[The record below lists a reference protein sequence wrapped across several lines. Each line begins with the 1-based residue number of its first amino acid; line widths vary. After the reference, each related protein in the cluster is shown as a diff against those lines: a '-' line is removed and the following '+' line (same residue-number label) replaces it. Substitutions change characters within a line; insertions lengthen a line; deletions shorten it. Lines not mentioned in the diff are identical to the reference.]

1 MNQQGSQK
9 IDAYRR
15 ASNYPAAGQLY
26 LPDTPLLRRP
36 LKREDV
42 KRKLI
47 AHKNCIHEIGQDMP
61 EILDRKRHLPEKLY
75 TFKLKIKPKSDYP
88 LKTLYP
94 RAFQTGQNHLIYYDI
109 TTVE

>member
-1 MNQQGSQK
+1 MEGKEELRMNQQGSQK

-15 ASNYPAAGQLY
+15 ASSYPAAGQLY
-26 LPDTPLLRRP
+26 LPDNPLLRRQ

-47 AHKNCIHEIGQDMP
+47 AHKIGQDMP

-75 TFKLKIKPKSDYP
+75 TF
-88 LKTLYP
+88 
-94 RAFQTGQNHLIYYDI
+94 
-109 TTVE
+109 

>member
-47 AHKNCIHEIGQDMP
+47 AHKIGQDMP
-61 EILDRKRHLPEKLY
+61 EILDRKRHLPEKVY
-75 TFKLKIKPKSDYP
+75 TF
-88 LKTLYP
+88 
-94 RAFQTGQNHLIYYDI
+94 
-109 TTVE
+109 

>member
-75 TFKLKIKPKSDYP
+75 TFISKKAFHASNKLFKSVSSSYS
-88 LKTLYP
+88 
-94 RAFQTGQNHLIYYDI
+94 GNSCS
-109 TTVE
+109 VSG

>member
-15 ASNYPAAGQLY
+15 ASNYPAAGPPY
-26 LPDTPLLRRP
+26 LPDFFPPLLRRP

-61 EILDRKRHLPEKLY
+61 EILDRKRHLPERVY
-75 TFKLKIKPKSDYP
+75 TFFCWGWSSP
-88 LKTLYP
+88 
-94 RAFQTGQNHLIYYDI
+94 FC
-109 TTVE
+109 

>member
-1 MNQQGSQK
+1 MPVDTVFSRDNQ
-9 IDAYRR
+9 
-15 ASNYPAAGQLY
+15 
-26 LPDTPLLRRP
+26 LRRP

-75 TFKLKIKPKSDYP
+75 TF
-88 LKTLYP
+88 
-94 RAFQTGQNHLIYYDI
+94 
-109 TTVE
+109 

>member
-15 ASNYPAAGQLY
+15 ASNNPAAGQLY
-26 LPDTPLLRRP
+26 LPDPPLLRRP
-36 LKREDV
+36 LKRADV

-61 EILDRKRHLPEKLY
+61 EILDWKWQVTDKIY
-75 TFKLKIKPKSDYP
+75 TF
-88 LKTLYP
+88 
-94 RAFQTGQNHLIYYDI
+94 
-109 TTVE
+109 

>member
-26 LPDTPLLRRP
+26 LPDPPLLRRP

-47 AHKNCIHEIGQDMP
+47 AHKIGQDMP
-61 EILDRKRHLPEKLY
+61 EILDRKRHLPEKVY
-75 TFKLKIKPKSDYP
+75 TF
-88 LKTLYP
+88 
-94 RAFQTGQNHLIYYDI
+94 
-109 TTVE
+109 

>member
-26 LPDTPLLRRP
+26 LPDTPQL
-36 LKREDV
+36 EDV

-61 EILDRKRHLPEKLY
+61 EILDRKWHLPEKVY
-75 TFKLKIKPKSDYP
+75 TFNGRTCASRRKNLEKVFRKGYYP
-88 LKTLYP
+88 
-94 RAFQTGQNHLIYYDI
+94 
-109 TTVE
+109 

>member
-15 ASNYPAAGQLY
+15 ASIP
-26 LPDTPLLRRP
+26 PLLRRP
-36 LKREDV
+36 LKREGV

-61 EILDRKRHLPEKLY
+61 EILDRKWHLPEKVY
-75 TFKLKIKPKSDYP
+75 TF
-88 LKTLYP
+88 
-94 RAFQTGQNHLIYYDI
+94 
-109 TTVE
+109 

>member
-15 ASNYPAAGQLY
+15 ASNNPAAGQLY
-26 LPDTPLLRRP
+26 LPDSPPLLRRP

-61 EILDRKRHLPEKLY
+61 EISDRKWHLPEKVY
-75 TFKLKIKPKSDYP
+75 TF
-88 LKTLYP
+88 
-94 RAFQTGQNHLIYYDI
+94 
-109 TTVE
+109 

>member
-15 ASNYPAAGQLY
+15 ASNYLAAGQLY

-47 AHKNCIHEIGQDMP
+47 AHKNCIHEIG
-61 EILDRKRHLPEKLY
+61 
-75 TFKLKIKPKSDYP
+75 
-88 LKTLYP
+88 
-94 RAFQTGQNHLIYYDI
+94 
-109 TTVE
+109 